1 MEIALRALQ
10 NFEYE
15 TLEVRVDGDALGPV
29 TVTAALRGSNPELEE
44 GRPVEFNLSVEGE
57 LGDLVGAG
65 LASYQIPEEIERRLA
80 EFAERSR

>member
-1 MEIALRALQ
+1 
-10 NFEYE
+10 
-15 TLEVRVDGDALGPV
+15 VDGDALGPV
-29 TVTAALRGSNPELEE
+29 VVSAALRGSNPDLEG

-65 LASYQIPEEIERRLA
+65 MASYRIPEEIQRRLG